1 MGKVVEVL
9 MVVLA
14 VVLLYDL
21 QCEVA
26 SCLFPD
32 YCRIAQLVNGCFALL
47 LHFYNGMLAPVRT
60 SFNLRR
66 RRE

>member
-1 MGKVVEVL
+1 MQPELIQFYICLSPVNKMGKVVEVL

-21 QCEVA
+21 QFEVA

-32 YCRIAQLVNGCFALL
+32 YCRIAQLVMA
-47 LHFYNGMLAPVRT
+47 V
-60 SFNLRR
+60 LRCHYIFL
-66 RRE
+66 